1 MRTPT
6 IARSVIAAAMAAA
19 LAACGGPS
27 AEPEPDPA
35 PAPSPAPSPAP
46 DASPAPGSGD
56 LAISIS
62 PRSGSHGTEVTLR
75 ASGFEPDARV
85 GVGIGP
91 PQSEYDII
99 DHVTADHRGEVVT
112 TLTVPNWTEV
122 GRDYLFV
129 AKAPDGNDVISPEFR
144 VTDAHSDGVTR
155 VIGELTDEGVECPA
169 LRADDG
175 TLYTLAG
182 DTGPFENG
190 DRVQVEGRVSQ
201 MSICMQGTTLE
212 VERISRVQ

>member
-1 MRTPT
+1 MTTRTL
-6 IARSVIAAAMAAA
+6 ARTFTAAGLAAA

-27 AEPEPDPA
+27 AEPEPDP
-35 PAPSPAPSPAP
+35 SPAPSPAP
-46 DASPAPGSGD
+46 DPSPAPGSGD

-62 PRSGSHGTEVTLR
+62 PQSGSHGAEVTIR
-75 ASGFEPDARV
+75 ASGFEPQARV
-85 GVGIGP
+85 GIGIGP

-99 DHVTADHRGEVVT
+99 DHVTADARGEVVT
-112 TLTVPNWTEV
+112 SLTVPSWTEV

-129 AKAPDGNDVISPEFR
+129 ARAPDGNDVISSEFR
-144 VTDAHSDGVTR
+144 VTDADSDGVTR

-182 DTGPFENG
+182 DTGSFQTG